1 MLTMSTAIEAI
12 PATGTRRRAMAFG
25 WLAAGVLAALLAGSA
40 GARADN
46 PALQRPSVVSPYR
59 FAPPDTPASP
69 LEDQKA
75 QQYRFQLQ
83 KQIFD
88 YDRSSK
94 PLTPLQDQRLRD
106 ARGDLDRMNQI
117 LLPPN

>member
-1 MLTMSTAIEAI
+1 MSTAIEAI
-12 PATGTRRRAMAFG
+12 LRTGSRRRAKALA
-25 WLAAGVLAALLAGSA
+25 WLTAGVLAALLAGAS
-40 GARADN
+40 GAHADN

-59 FAPPDTPASP
+59 FAPPDTPVSP
-69 LEDQKA
+69 LEQQKA

-88 YDRSSK
+88 YDRSGT
-94 PLTPLQDQRLRD
+94 PLSPLQDEQLRGT
-106 ARGDLDRMNQI
+106 RRDLDRMNQI